1 MQNAHLRPWCPVWA
15 GCAESSG
22 LGGALDGGP
31 CGRTLTPCLPNDKAE
46 NCSPAYLNN
55 LKMSRQMQ
63 RKPVHQL
70 TPEMEAPMWQ
80 QTASVNMARQLRT
93 KD

>member
-1 MQNAHLRPWCPVWA
+1 MSKQKTRQSGLPSGAACMQNIYLRPWCPVWA
-15 GCAESSG
+15 ECAESSG

-55 LKMSRQMQ
+55 LKMSRQTQ
-63 RKPVHQL
+63 SKPVH
-70 TPEMEAPMWQ
+70 
-80 QTASVNMARQLRT
+80 
-93 KD
+93 